1 MIQKKDILERKFNK
15 AFRGYDTVE
24 VRYFLEMLAE
34 EFGKLESRIKE
45 LEPIEKQLKQMD
57 IKSPENIIKEAE
69 ERARKIV
76 YDAEKLASDV
86 LDAAKQ
92 KKESENEEIVKLQHR
107 KNRLIQTLNDSIR
120 KQADLLCFLKGDT
133 EDGTP
138 GPDNDESD
146 WQKK

>member
-1 MIQKKDILERKFNK
+1 MIHEKDILERKFNK
-15 AFRGYDTVE
+15 VFRGYDKVE

-45 LEPIEKQLKQMD
+45 LEPIEKQLKQMG

-92 KKESENEEIVKLQHR
+92 KKEFEKEEIVKLQHR
-107 KNRLIQTLNDSIR
+107 KNRLIQTLNDAIR
-120 KQADLLCFLKGDT
+120 KQADLLSLLRDVT
-133 EDGTP
+133 EDETSN
-138 GPDNDESD
+138 PDNEEFD

>member
-15 AFRGYDTVE
+15 ALRGYDKVE

-57 IKSPENIIKEAE
+57 IKSPENIIIDAE

-92 KKESENEEIVKLQHR
+92 KKESEKEEIVKLQHR
-107 KNRLIQTLNDSIR
+107 KNRLIQTLNDAIR
-120 KQADLLCFLKGDT
+120 KQADLLSFLKGAI
-133 EDGTP
+133 EDGTLD
-138 GPDNDESD
+138 PDNEEVD

>member
-1 MIQKKDILERKFNK
+1 MIHEKDILERKFNK
-15 AFRGYDTVE
+15 VFRGYDKVE

-45 LEPIEKQLKQMD
+45 LEPIEKQLKQMG

-92 KKESENEEIVKLQHR
+92 KKEFEKEEIVKLQHR
-107 KNRLIQTLNDSIR
+107 KNRLIQTLNHAIR
-120 KQADLLCFLKGDT
+120 KQADLLSLLRDVT
-133 EDGTP
+133 EDETSN
-138 GPDNDESD
+138 PDNEEFD

>member
-1 MIQKKDILERKFNK
+1 MIHEKDILERKFNK
-15 AFRGYDTVE
+15 ALRGYDKVE

-69 ERARKIV
+69 SRARKIV

-86 LDAAKQ
+86 LDATKQ
-92 KKESENEEIVKLQHR
+92 KKESEKEEIVKLQHR
-107 KNRLIQTLNDSIR
+107 KNRLVQTLNDAIR
-120 KQADLLCFLKGDT
+120 KQADLLSLLKCDK
-133 EDGTP
+133 EDGA
-138 GPDNDESD
+138 PDQDNEESD

>member
-1 MIQKKDILERKFNK
+1 MIHEKDILERKFNK
-15 AFRGYDTVE
+15 ALRGYDKVE

-57 IKSPENIIKEAE
+57 IKSPENIIKDAEA
-69 ERARKIV
+69 RARKIV

-86 LDAAKQ
+86 LDTAKH
-92 KKESENEEIVKLQHR
+92 KKESDKEEIVKLQHR
-107 KNRLIQTLNDSIR
+107 KNRLIQTLNDAIR
-120 KQADLLCFLKGDT
+120 KQADLLNFLKGDT
-133 EDGTP
+133 EDETP
-138 GPDNDESD
+138 STDNDDSD

>member
-1 MIQKKDILERKFNK
+1 MIHEKDILERKFNK
-15 AFRGYDTVE
+15 ALRGYDKVE

-57 IKSPENIIKEAE
+57 IKSPENIIKDAE

-86 LDAAKQ
+86 LDATKH
-92 KKESENEEIVKLQHR
+92 KKESEKEEIVKLQHR
-107 KNRLIQTLNDSIR
+107 KNRLIQTLNDAIR

-138 GPDNDESD
+138 DPDNDESD

>member
-1 MIQKKDILERKFNK
+1 MIHEKDILERKFNK
-15 AFRGYDTVE
+15 ALRGYDKVE

-57 IKSPENIIKEAE
+57 IKSPENIIKDAEA
-69 ERARKIV
+69 RARKIV

-86 LDAAKQ
+86 LDAAKH
-92 KKESENEEIVKLQHR
+92 KKESDKEEIVKLQHR
-107 KNRLIQTLNDSIR
+107 KNRLIQTLNDAIR
-120 KQADLLCFLKGDT
+120 KQADLLNFLKGDT
-133 EDGTP
+133 EDETP
-138 GPDNDESD
+138 STDNDDSD

>member
-1 MIQKKDILERKFNK
+1 MIHEKDILERKFNK
-15 AFRGYDTVE
+15 ALRGYDKVE

-57 IKSPENIIKEAE
+57 IKSPENIIKDAEA
-69 ERARKIV
+69 RARKIV

-92 KKESENEEIVKLQHR
+92 KKESGKEEIVKLQHR
-107 KNRLIQTLNDSIR
+107 KNRLIQTLNDAIR
-120 KQADLLCFLKGDT
+120 KQADLLNFLKGDT
-133 EDGTP
+133 EDETP
-138 GPDNDESD
+138 STDNDDSD

>member
-1 MIQKKDILERKFNK
+1 MIKKQDILERKFNK
-15 AFRGYDTVE
+15 VFRGYDTVE

-45 LEPIEKQLKQMD
+45 LEPIEKQLNQMNV
-57 IKSPENIIKEAE
+57 KSPENIIKDAD

-86 LDAAKQ
+86 LDATKQ
-92 KKESENEEIVKLQHR
+92 KKESEKEEIVKLQHH
-107 KNRLIQTLNDSIR
+107 KNRLIQTLNDAIR
-120 KQADLLCFLKGDT
+120 KQADLLSFLKGVT
-133 EDGTP
+133 EDGSP
-138 GPDNDESD
+138 NPDNEELD